1 MSTDLFAEIEAACA
15 ASGPNAAIERLIT
28 ALEAEKDWHH
38 LFDAL
43 LMRKKLSMGLPTT
56 RPTSFDDVPERR
68 REEFEQAYLEAAR
81 WVGDGLLADG
91 QIAQAWM
98 YFRTIREPGPIA
110 AAIEKLPTGGPVDE
124 QILEIALF
132 QGVAPAKGVEMM
144 LASHGTCSTITALDQ
159 QLQQIP
165 DAQRRQCAALM
176 VQRLYRDLRDS
187 IEADVKRR
195 QPMLPPNQSVRELI
209 AGRDSIF
216 ENDNYHVDV
225 SHLNAV
231 VRMARELRPDDPEL
245 KLALQLAQYGA
256 KLAPQY
262 QYAGT
267 PPFSEFYPAHQHYLR
282 ALLGEN
288 VDEASDYFRAML
300 TDDVSETNNKLT
312 ALALVDLYEK
322 LGRAQDA
329 IDLAV
334 KYLAEGVE
342 GIGFSVG
349 DLCLELGRVDIYR
362 DLAREQGN
370 LLAWTS
376 ALCELAPKPGSPT
389 TA

>member
-1 MSTDLFAEIEAACA
+1 MSTDLFSDIEAACA

-124 QILEIALF
+124 QILEIALI

>member
-1 MSTDLFAEIEAACA
+1 MSTDLFAEIEALCSS
-15 ASGPNAAIERLIT
+15 SGPSAGIERLIT
-28 ALEAEKDWHH
+28 ALEEQKDWHH

-68 REEFEQAYLEAAR
+68 RDEFEQSYLEAAR
-81 WVGDGLLADG
+81 GVGDGLLADG

-110 AAIEKLPTGGPVDE
+110 AAIEKLPVGGPVDE

-159 QLQQIP
+159 QLSQMP
-165 DAQRRQCAALM
+165 DPQRRQCAALM

-195 QPMLPPNQSVRELI
+195 QPMLPPGQSVRELI

-216 ENDNYHVDV
+216 ENDNYHIDV

-231 VRMARELRPDDPEL
+231 VRMARDLRPGDVEL
-245 KLALQLAQYGA
+245 KQALQLAQYGA
-256 KLAPQY
+256 KLASQY

-267 PPFSEFYPAHQHYLR
+267 PPFTDFYPAHQQFFR
-282 ALLGEN
+282 ALLGED
-288 VDEASDYFRAML
+288 VDGALEFFRGQL
-300 TDDVSETNNKLT
+300 TDDPADTNNKLV
-312 ALALVDLYEK
+312 ALTLVDLCEK
-322 LGRAQDA
+322 LGRSQDA
-329 IDLAV
+329 IDIAV

-349 DLCLELGRVDIYR
+349 DLCLELGRLDVYR
-362 DLAREQGN
+362 DLARQQAN
-370 LLAWTS
+370 ILAWTS
-376 ALCELAPKPGSPT
+376 ALCELAPKPGT
-389 TA
+389 TPPA